1 LKHEIEADQLHI
13 TNIIHNL
20 LDNANKYSYDKP
32 EITVSTASTMHGLT
46 LSVADK
52 GMGMSPDQVRKIFD
66 RFYRIP
72 TGNLHDVKGF
82 GLGLAYVKRIVEL
95 HGGDIVVHSE
105 PQSGTT
111 FSLFFPFQHE
121 QN

>member
-1 LKHEIEADQLHI
+1 
-13 TNIIHNL
+13 L
-20 LDNANKYSYDKP
+20 LDNANKYSYEKP
-32 EITVSTASTMHGLT
+32 DITVSTMSTSHGIT
-46 LSVADK
+46 LSVSDK
-52 GMGMSPDQVRKIFD
+52 GIGMSPDQVRKIFD

-95 HGGDIVVHSE
+95 HGGDIAVKSE
-105 PQSGTT
+105 LQSGTT